1 MLRSDHSAFFGSRG
15 AALGLPLWCTP
26 SWLLGLAALAFA
38 SGCTPKIGDKCTVS
52 TDCSATGDRLCDIT
66 EPGGYC
72 TIFNCEPDDC
82 PDDAACINFGTALS
96 VGNIPGCT
104 VSQGDSPYQRSF
116 CMASCET
123 DGDCRGGYRCIE
135 PADVG
140 GVKVDRNRSNK
151 VCAVP
156 RSATDPTLV
165 LYKDAGTDG
174 GNNEVC
180 LGAVDASADASSR
193 GGASSSTDAGSAGAS
208 SSGGSSGAGNAGAA
222 DAGAGG

>member
-15 AALGLPLWCTP
+15 ATLGLPLRCTP
-26 SWLLGLAALAFA
+26 SWLVGLAALAFA
-38 SGCTPKIGDKCTVS
+38 VGCTPKIGDKCTVS

-82 PDDAACINFGTALS
+82 PDDAECINFGTALS
-96 VGNIPGCT
+96 VGNIAGCT

-123 DGDCRGGYRCIE
+123 DGDCRSGYRCIE

-140 GVKVDRNRSNK
+140 GVKVDRDRSNK

-156 RSATDPTLV
+156 RSASEPTLMQEP
-165 LYKDAGTDG
+165 DG
-174 GNNEVC
+174 GMNNQVC
-180 LGAVDASADASSR
+180 LGSDAGAEPSSS
-193 GGASSSTDAGSAGAS
+193 GGASSSTDAGSGGDS
-208 SSGGSSGAGNAGAA
+208 SSGGSSGLGDAGA
-222 DAGAGG
+222 AGAGG